1 MINLGFA
8 CIVKSLSED
17 VPKSK
22 RIITNRS
29 MIKRTFQ
36 QKGIKYASELALAN
50 VRDLKKIIQWNEDHN
65 IKFYRLSSDM
75 FPWGSEYSIE
85 DLPDFENI
93 ARIMG
98 EAGDLANKYGQRLTT
113 HPGPFN
119 KLASPKEK
127 VVLST
132 IIDLEIHGKMLDL
145 LKQPR
150 TPQAKINIHVGAAYG
165 DKPMALGN
173 FNRNFERLSDAVKTR
188 LTCENDDRP
197 SLYSTHEL
205 YEGVYKKIGIPIV
218 FDVHHHKFRN
228 DGETE
233 EEAMRLAASTW
244 GDVKPVIHYSQS
256 RCVEYNDNKIKPNA
270 HSDTYWEPVNTYG
283 LDVDVL
289 LEAKAKEQALFK
301 MRELLMEA

>member
-17 VPKSK
+17 VPKSR
-22 RIITNRS
+22 RIATNRS
-29 MIKRTFQ
+29 MVKRTFE

-65 IKFYRLSSDM
+65 IKFYRLSSEM
-75 FPWGSEYSIE
+75 FPWASEYNIE

-132 IIDLEIHGKMLDL
+132 ITDLEIHGKMLDL

-188 LTCENDDRP
+188 LTVENDDKK
-197 SLYSTHEL
+197 SLYSTKEL
-205 YEGVYKKIGIPIV
+205 YDGVHKKIGVPIV
-218 FDVHHHKFRN
+218 HDLHHHKFC
-228 DGETE
+228 DGGLGQKD
-233 EEAMRLAASTW
+233 ALALAVSTW
-244 GDVKPVIHYSQS
+244 GDTKPVIHYSQS
-256 RCVEYNDNKIKPNA
+256 RSIEYNDTKIRENA
-270 HSDTYWEPVNTYG
+270 HSDTYWKPVNTYG
-283 LDVDVL
+283 FDVDVM

-301 MRELLMEA
+301 MRQLLLG